1 MRNTGITRPVDRMG
15 RIVIPKEIRDQLN
28 LQEKDR
34 FFFLVQKE
42 GEKNIVLKQ
51 VKNSCVLCN
60 STKNLEKIDGNL
72 ICSDCIEKVST
83 KN

>member
-1 MRNTGITRPVDRMG
+1 MKNTGITRPLDRMG
-15 RIVIPKEIRDQLN
+15 RIVIPKSIRDQLN

-34 FFFLVQKE
+34 FFFYVSNDKQKE
-42 GEKNIVLKQ
+42 IIIKQ

-60 STKNLEKIDGNL
+60 SNENLKKVDGNL
-72 ICSDCIEKVST
+72 ICNSCIEKISA